1 MKKKETIV
9 MTKKSKMMIFFLS
22 SKIYKGHVYK
32 LAKPMGCGY
41 ALVEDVQFRTTLKW
55 KTSSRLE

>member
-9 MTKKSKMMIFFLS
+9 MTKKSKMMILFPRS
-22 SKIYKGHVYK
+22 NVDKGHVCK

-41 ALVEDVQFRTTLKW
+41 GFRV
-55 KTSSRLE
+55 